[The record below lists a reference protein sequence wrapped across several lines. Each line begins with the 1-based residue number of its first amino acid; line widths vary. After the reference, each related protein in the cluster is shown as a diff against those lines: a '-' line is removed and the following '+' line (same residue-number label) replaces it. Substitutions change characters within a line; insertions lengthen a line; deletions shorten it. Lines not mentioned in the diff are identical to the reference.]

1 MKNFLIL
8 PVILL
13 GFIGCSNSNEPFT
26 EQENEEILLPYFKGN
41 SVLSENLPY
50 YTENLAV
57 VSNIKSLSDDY
68 PLEIITE
75 GGAKSEKSNAVSF
88 YANDYEEI
96 MKYCKI
102 KLNKSDVINEATFS
116 QKVFGF
122 ADDSWRISNKSVLD
136 KMDKCANNYLSTKPI
151 KKDELSYFLADDR
164 IKNNLHY
171 SFLKDS
177 ITKSTKDNIITYI
190 EIFDIYRN
198 LDKAIEKNLS
208 TNLDKLNAEL
218 QNKDGETK

>member
-13 GFIGCSNSNEPFT
+13 GFVGCSNSNEPFT
-26 EQENEEILLPYFKGN
+26 EEENEEILLPYFKGN

-75 GGAKSEKSNAVSF
+75 GGAKTEKDNAVTF

-96 MKYCKI
+96 MNYCKI
-102 KLNKSDVINEATFS
+102 KLNKSDVINETTFT
-116 QKVFGF
+116 QKVFSF
-122 ADDSWRISNKSVLD
+122 ADDSWRISNKVVLA
-136 KMDKCANNYLSTKPI
+136 KMDKCAQSYLNTKPI

-171 SFLKDS
+171 PFLKDS
-177 ITKSTKDNIITYI
+177 ITNATKDNIITYI

-208 TNLDKLNAEL
+208 ANLDKLNAEL
-218 QNKDGETK
+218 QKQ